1 MKSLYNEYTD
11 PIKKEMAKYGKLH
24 GEAWKHRMN
33 KEFDLMKEKQNEAKL
48 ALKKAKANAYIINF
62 IFGS

>member
-1 MKSLYNEYTD
+1 
-11 PIKKEMAKYGKLH
+11 MAKYGKLH